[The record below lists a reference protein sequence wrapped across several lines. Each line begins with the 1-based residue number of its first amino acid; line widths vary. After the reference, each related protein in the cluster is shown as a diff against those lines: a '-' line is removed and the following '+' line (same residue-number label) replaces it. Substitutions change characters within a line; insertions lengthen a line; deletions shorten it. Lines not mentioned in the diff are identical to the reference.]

1 MRGSRYAGCPLVGFQ
16 AGRAV
21 DHEPACVV
29 ENDYAYLASAQPS
42 SYNDHWEISRIIETI
57 NDGRI
62 PMNIMLDEMLNATT
76 ADMMPDMMPAMQAKP
91 SYALPGSPDTM
102 PAMQAKPSY
111 ALYA

>member
-1 MRGSRYAGCPLVGFQ
+1 
-16 AGRAV
+16 
-21 DHEPACVV
+21 
-29 ENDYAYLASAQPS
+29 
-42 SYNDHWEISRIIETI
+42 
-57 NDGRI
+57 
-62 PMNIMLDEMLNATT
+62 MNIMLDEMLNATT